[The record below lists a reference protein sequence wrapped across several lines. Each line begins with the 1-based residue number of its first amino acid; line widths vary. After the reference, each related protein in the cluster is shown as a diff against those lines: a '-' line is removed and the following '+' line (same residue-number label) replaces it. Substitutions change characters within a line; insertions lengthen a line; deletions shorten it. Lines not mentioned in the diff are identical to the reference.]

1 MIFDKI
7 IAFFNKQKTT
17 KPFIDVELAADDEAI
32 YRRYGLTPWFEDS
45 LLQAKNLKLY
55 RQMMTDAEIY
65 SCINTLKIIRL
76 STGWEIQPA
85 SDNSRDIELR
95 DFVDYN
101 LSNLEGSFD
110 DDLREIMSAIEYGIS
125 INELVW
131 RVEDKGRYKGKI
143 VLGNIKQK
151 NPDKFN
157 VQTDDFG
164 NIKPDGLINI
174 SPYDYGK
181 KYPIEKFL
189 IYSFNKE
196 FENVWGKSTLRS
208 LYELWMLKQTLIKAW
223 GVYLEKYGMPITKA
237 KVPFNYFQNY
247 EMINQIKKVLNQF
260 RMETNIIVP
269 DNVEIEIMKN
279 DNTGGSPFDKAI
291 EAINE
296 QIRRT
301 ILGQTLTG
309 NAGSSS
315 YALGKVHFD
324 ILLFY
329 VEQLGKDVA
338 EKVINNQL
346 IKRLIDYNFSDVDYY
361 PKFVFKPLVQDD
373 IVQIIE
379 KYYAGVQNGII
390 KPIPED
396 ENKIRSW
403 LKLPE
408 REIST
413 DNEAQDD
420 VGVNLI
426 GFTEKNK
433 IFTGVRRRTFTKY
446 EEKVNFIDMRD
457 IIENQTSIL
466 TIDLAKI
473 IEESLQDL
481 YKQIEKKKIIDEKNM
496 KAIDDLNL
504 KYLGDIKSKFYD
516 MLVRVYEQSHRVGKQ
531 ILSQKKKELK
541 FQSIDFRKMTPKEVM
556 DFFKQKSYFMTQVER
571 DNIFKII
578 KPILF
583 NVIKSGGTIKDFIK
597 QANDKFEQY
606 IRQGEIDEDERYSSS
621 RLETIVRTN
630 VNEAFN
636 YGLRM
641 YYEDPDLDGFV
652 EAYQY
657 SAIMDDRVRPNHA
670 ILDGRVFSVSNP
682 VIDKIT
688 PPNGYNC
695 FDELTEVYTN
705 QGWKFFK
712 ELKGNEDF
720 LTINPKTKMIEWQKA
735 IRWYEDKYE
744 GEMYHFNAWN
754 FDLKCTPNHSLL
766 VQKSWDRHQGKNNLK
781 LIYANQIADSDLFYR
796 TSKWVGKD
804 KEKYL
809 GLMNA
814 KTFARFMGYW
824 LSEGSIS
831 QSNHWVIKIAQY
843 QQDKKYEIV
852 EKLSEIKELLWIG
865 KDAIYIKPLPIL
877 VEYLKQ
883 FGKSFEKYV
892 PVEIKEMSKDNIRE
906 FLDAYLLGD
915 GYIIP
920 KHKFENGYES
930 NEIKS
935 YMTSSKKMADD
946 LGELILKIGHYPS
959 FTLEK
964 RKGKEVEFRN
974 GIFKLNTDIYYVR
987 ELESEYF
994 TFHKKH
1000 LNKEQYKGFIYC
1012 VEVPKYN
1019 TLWIRRN
1026 GKTVWAGNC
1035 RCVLIPV
1042 VKGEQWEESKLPAN
1056 WSPDLGFEK

>member
-7 IAFFNKQKTT
+7 IAFFNKQKPT
-17 KPFIDVELAADDEAI
+17 KPFIDIEVATDDEAI
-32 YRRYGLTPWFEDS
+32 YRRYGLTPWFEDE
-45 LLQAKNLKLY
+45 LIQAKQLKLY
-55 RQMMTDAEIY
+55 RKMMTDAEIY
-65 SCINTLKIIRL
+65 SCINTLKTIRL

-85 SDNSRDIELR
+85 SDNPKDVELR

-101 LSNLEGSFD
+101 LSNLECSFD
-110 DDLREIMSAIEYGIS
+110 DDLREIMGALEYGVS

-143 VLGNIKQK
+143 IIGNIKQK
-151 NPDKFN
+151 NPDKYN
-157 VQTDDFG
+157 VQADDFG
-164 NIKPDGLINI
+164 NIRPDGIINI

-181 KYPIEKFL
+181 KYPVEKFL
-189 IYSFNKE
+189 VYSFNKE
-196 FENVWGKSTLRS
+196 FENVWGKSVLRS

-223 GVYLEKYGMPITKA
+223 GVYLEKFGMPLTKA

-247 EMINQIKKVLNQF
+247 EMIKQIKNVLNQF

-279 DNTGGSPFDKAI
+279 DNTGGSPFDRAI

-346 IKRLIDYNFSDVDYY
+346 IKRLIDYNFANVDYY
-361 PKFVFKPLVQDD
+361 PKFAFKPLVQDD
-373 IVQIIE
+373 IVQIID
-379 KYYAGVQNGII
+379 KYYAGVQNGVL

-396 ENKIRSW
+396 ENKIRTW

-408 REIST
+408 REI
-413 DNEAQDD
+413 NENQNQGNTIEQDGAD
-420 VGVNLI
+420 VNLI
-426 GFTEKNK
+426 GFAEKNK

-446 EEKVNFIDMRD
+446 EEKVNFVDIRN

-473 IEESLQDL
+473 IEESLEDL
-481 YKQIEKKKIIDEKNM
+481 YKQVEKKKIIDEKNL

-516 MLVRVYEQSHRVGKQ
+516 MLVRVYEQSHRIGKQ

-583 NVIKSGGTIKDFIK
+583 NIIKSGGTIKDFIQ
-597 QANDKFEQY
+597 QANEKFDYY
-606 IRQGEIDEDERYSSS
+606 IKQGEIDEEERYSSS

-630 VNEAFN
+630 VNEALN

-641 YYEDPDLDGFV
+641 YYEDPELDGFV

-670 ILDGRVFSVSNP
+670 ILDGSVFSASNP
-682 VIDKIT
+682 VVDKIT
-688 PPNGYNC
+688 PPLGY
-695 FDELTEVYTN
+695 
-705 QGWKFFK
+705 
-712 ELKGNEDF
+712 
-720 LTINPKTKMIEWQKA
+720 
-735 IRWYEDKYE
+735 
-744 GEMYHFNAWN
+744 
-754 FDLKCTPNHSLL
+754 
-766 VQKSWDRHQGKNNLK
+766 
-781 LIYANQIADSDLFYR
+781 
-796 TSKWVGKD
+796 
-804 KEKYL
+804 
-809 GLMNA
+809 
-814 KTFARFMGYW
+814 
-824 LSEGSIS
+824 
-831 QSNHWVIKIAQY
+831 
-843 QQDKKYEIV
+843 
-852 EKLSEIKELLWIG
+852 
-865 KDAIYIKPLPIL
+865 
-877 VEYLKQ
+877 
-883 FGKSFEKYV
+883 
-892 PVEIKEMSKDNIRE
+892 
-906 FLDAYLLGD
+906 
-915 GYIIP
+915 
-920 KHKFENGYES
+920 
-930 NEIKS
+930 
-935 YMTSSKKMADD
+935 
-946 LGELILKIGHYPS
+946 
-959 FTLEK
+959 
-964 RKGKEVEFRN
+964 
-974 GIFKLNTDIYYVR
+974 
-987 ELESEYF
+987 
-994 TFHKKH
+994 
-1000 LNKEQYKGFIYC
+1000 
-1012 VEVPKYN
+1012 
-1019 TLWIRRN
+1019 
-1026 GKTVWAGNC
+1026 NC

-1042 VKGEQWEESKLPAN
+1042 VQGEQWKEDELPAN
-1056 WSPDLGFEK
+1056 WSPDPGFEK